1 VSSLASLFH
10 AGGGL
15 VFYLGPDVINATARI
30 VMSCF
35 IVISNTGFLVTTTF
49 LFIRE
54 MIKELRDNGDGKF
67 VPPQRSIIGG
77 SSHSVSELSL
87 EGGGG
92 GGGGR
97 RNSIN
102 RSKVLP
108 AGGLT
113 HTRTTVK
120 KIHNIEK
127 EAEHHDLKF
136 RRKSL
141 LQQEQAR
148 ENTMARVKARMRL
161 KQSKALHKCAA
172 FASLP
177 TSSIEAIVD
186 HMKLQKGVLGDT
198 ICVQGDPADTFY
210 CVMSGALSA
219 WMNETRVGRIHELQF
234 FGESCFL
241 EGEGEQIRNAT
252 VKVDTENVRLLV
264 LSRSDGLDLLGKE
277 AEVLQQVRTEGTRR
291 RTENAILIEKND
303 EP

>member
-1 VSSLASLFH
+1 MSSLASLFR

-92 GGGGR
+92 GRR

>member
-1 VSSLASLFH
+1 
-10 AGGGL
+10 
-15 VFYLGPDVINATARI
+15 
-30 VMSCF
+30 MSCF